1 MSIDTTHFKLASQ
14 RHGWNWS
21 QNASDRK
28 GLLSF
33 GCSLEQLELL
43 DMLESHIERL
53 ERLEKVARDL
63 AALSKDRQDG
73 GEMVGSTSIIRSRE
87 LLLEAFDDEFCG

>member
-1 MSIDTTHFKLASQ
+1 M
-14 RHGWNWS
+14 S

-43 DMLESHIERL
+43 EMIESHIERL
-53 ERLEKVARDL
+53 ERAREAARDM
-63 AALSKDRQDG
+63 AALSKDQNTCTQ
-73 GEMVGSTSIIRSRE
+73 VH
-87 LLLEAFDDEFCG
+87 LKHFYNPF